1 MTEPTGDP
9 TDNATS
15 GAKKKL
21 PIWAQIGRAVALLSV
36 LVLFVSAYFQSTTT
50 GAESLN
56 WERIGSSAF
65 GIAVMGVALLF
76 LGRAQTRK

>member
-1 MTEPTGDP
+1 MTEPTS
-9 TDNATS
+9 TER
-15 GAKKKL
+15 KKL
-21 PIWAQIGRAVALLSV
+21 PVWAQIGRAVVLLSV
-36 LVLFVSAYFQSTTT
+36 LGESVSAYFQSTTS
-50 GAESLN
+50 GSESLN

>member
-1 MTEPTGDP
+1 MTGPTSEPTS
-9 TDNATS
+9 TER
-15 GAKKKL
+15 KKL
-21 PIWAQIGRAVALLSV
+21 PVWAQIGRAVVLLSV
-36 LVLFVSAYFQSTTT
+36 LGESVSAYFQSTTS
-50 GAESLN
+50 GSESLN

>member
-1 MTEPTGDP
+1 MTGPTSEPTDEP
-9 TDNATS
+9 TSAER
-15 GAKKKL
+15 KKL
-21 PIWAQIGRAVALLSV
+21 PVWAQIGRAVALLSV
-36 LVLFVSAYFQSTTT
+36 LVLFVSAYFQSTTS

>member
-1 MTEPTGDP
+1 MTEPTSEP
-9 TDNATS
+9 TSTER
-15 GAKKKL
+15 KKL
-21 PIWAQIGRAVALLSV
+21 PVWAQIGRAVVLLSV
-36 LVLFVSAYFQSTTT
+36 LGESVSAYFQSTTS
-50 GAESLN
+50 GSESLN

>member
-1 MTEPTGDP
+1 MTEPTSEP
-9 TDNATS
+9 TS
-15 GAKKKL
+15 IERKKL
-21 PIWAQIGRAVALLSV
+21 PVWAQIGRAVVLLSV
-36 LVLFVSAYFQSTTT
+36 LGESVSAYFQSTTS
-50 GAESLN
+50 GSESLN

>member
-1 MTEPTGDP
+1 MTEPTSEP
-9 TDNATS
+9 TSTER
-15 GAKKKL
+15 KKL
-21 PIWAQIGRAVALLSV
+21 PVWAQIGRAVVLLSV
-36 LVLFVSAYFQSTTT
+36 LGESVSAYFQSTTS
-50 GAESLN
+50 GAESMN